1 VRTTRITPTLAQGGG
16 LTGRERTCRVSATP
30 QRRRDIASLEGSL
43 PAASDPVPLH
53 SRFVARL
60 GGEEFLVALP
70 GMEMGAAKRALQEV
84 RNAVATYEWSRVIG
98 PLSLTVSI
106 GAAAARNGDT
116 RSSILARADHNLYVA
131 KAAGR
136 DRLVVDEHQRG
147 AG

>member
-1 VRTTRITPTLAQGGG
+1 
-16 LTGRERTCRVSATP
+16 
-30 QRRRDIASLEGSL
+30 
-43 PAASDPVPLH
+43 
-53 SRFVARL
+53 
-60 GGEEFLVALP
+60 
-70 GMEMGAAKRALQEV
+70 
-84 RNAVATYEWSRVIG
+84 
-98 PLSLTVSI
+98 VSI

>member
-1 VRTTRITPTLAQGGG
+1 
-16 LTGRERTCRVSATP
+16 
-30 QRRRDIASLEGSL
+30 
-43 PAASDPVPLH
+43 
-53 SRFVARL
+53 
-60 GGEEFLVALP
+60 
-70 GMEMGAAKRALQEV
+70 MEMGAAKRALQEV